1 MNPPLK
7 LLPYPPTTA
16 YNNLTPI
23 ICYKNIID
31 VAFFFIVYERPTP
44 NSLES
49 ITSIYALFYFFPH
62 MTQAHVRL
70 MGKLKECAILY
81 MANAIPIFGN

>member
-1 MNPPLK
+1 M
-7 LLPYPPTTA
+7 
-16 YNNLTPI
+16 
-23 ICYKNIID
+23 
-31 VAFFFIVYERPTP
+31 VYERPKP

-70 MGKLKECAILY
+70 MGELNKGVWYTIHGKCNTYIWELILPSDLMTCKIHEQAYVLTTKEKA
-81 MANAIPIFGN
+81 PH